1 MSRLARYI
9 VVRLLTSPVC
19 RGFPEVTLLYNTNAG
34 HKKIAEWAVASWKRN
49 LGITIGTK
57 NIEWSAFLRVRQD
70 SHDFS
75 IVRAGWV
82 GDYIDPNTFLDMFL
96 SDSGL
101 NDGLYDN
108 PDYDRL
114 VRGAAQLSGA
124 ARMDALRQAEDMLI
138 TRDQHVIPLY
148 YYANQDLIDLTVWD
162 GWYSNPLGIHPPKY
176 LKRKK

>member
-1 MSRLARYI
+1 M
-9 VVRLLTSPVC
+9 
-19 RGFPEVTLLYNTNAG
+19 
-34 HKKIAEWAVASWKRN
+34 
-49 LGITIGTK
+49 
-57 NIEWSAFLRVRQD
+57 RVRQD

-75 IVRAGWV
+75 LVRAGWV